1 MSLVSI
7 IIPCYNNHCTLR
19 QTINSCLEQSYN
31 NLEIIIVNDG
41 STQNIDSIIN
51 DYDDS
56 RLKYL
61 KQENKGV
68 ANARNNGIRKSSGDY
83 IQFLDADD
91 CLHPNKIEI
100 QIKELMSEE
109 YDISL
114 CDICIIND
122 SGSKIENISI
132 ENKILNE
139 NIFDILFMGGLFPPN
154 VPLFKRK
161 LLNNIK
167 YFNED
172 RQIEYV
178 ADLDFWLRLFMD
190 DNKYSYINLPL
201 AYYRKSK
208 DSMSSNLFEMNK
220 QLDLCLNRIMAS
232 NPSRCFQS
240 LKELG
245 TKIKT

>member
-1 MSLVSI
+1 
-7 IIPCYNNHCTLR
+7 
-19 QTINSCLEQSYN
+19 
-31 NLEIIIVNDG
+31 
-41 STQNIDSIIN
+41 
-51 DYDDS
+51 
-56 RLKYL
+56 
-61 KQENKGV
+61 
-68 ANARNNGIRKSSGDY
+68 
-83 IQFLDADD
+83 
-91 CLHPNKIEI
+91 
-100 QIKELMSEE
+100 
-109 YDISL
+109 
-114 CDICIIND
+114 
-122 SGSKIENISI
+122 
-132 ENKILNE
+132 
-139 NIFDILFMGGLFPPN
+139 MGGLFPPN

-161 LLNNIK
+161 LLNKVK

-240 LKELG
+240 FKRIRYENKNYKELFKQA
-245 TKIKT
+245 KI